1 MKTSMEISSSLL
13 YYLTDDNYSIEYN
26 VGLLRKEG
34 FTVQIFYN
42 DMEFLKHLSIK
53 LPDCVLLDGSLANGN
68 GLFMCRSLKQQKE
81 WRYLAILYL
90 TQSNQSNELIQAFE
104 AGADD
109 CISRPIHPQELVARL
124 RAILRRQKS
133 SNIQI
138 GQFILQPESLS
149 IQIGDSRIYFSWREY
164 KILELLV
171 LHAGEVFSRTVIC
184 QQIWK
189 KGAPINARNV
199 DVHIVNIRKKLGKY
213 RSLLRTIRDKG
224 YMIMVCDG

>member
-1 MKTSMEISSSLL
+1 MTSMDVKSSLL
-13 YYLTDDNYSIEYN
+13 YYLADESYTVDYIAGFLN
-26 VGLLRKEG
+26 KEG
-34 FTVQIFYN
+34 FTVQVFYN
-42 DMEFLKHLSIK
+42 DTEFLKQLSIK
-53 LPDCVLLDGSLANGN
+53 LPDCVVLDGSLANGN
-68 GLFMCRSLKQQKE
+68 SLFICRLLKQQKE

-90 TQSNQSNELIQAFE
+90 AQSDQSNELVQAFE

-109 CISRPIHPQELVARL
+109 GISRPLHPQELVARL

-133 SNIQI
+133 QNIQI

-149 IQIGDSRIYFSWREY
+149 IQIGDSKIYFSWREY

-171 LHAGEVFSRTVIC
+171 LHAGEVFSRNVIC
-184 QQIWK
+184 QQVWK
-189 KGAPINARNV
+189 EKTPITNRII

-224 YMIMVCDG
+224 YMIMACDG